1 MLEAGKE
8 LGHNARVGRTL
19 SDHIHHHPGVRV
31 QGVMVQLGMVRPDPR
46 GQLSTELEV
55 DHPILKLGEDPLLAT
70 GVLHFK
76 QFNLFL
82 IRNIEGDEKLSILL
96 LLKGECSSKAQ
107 AVVVSLMNLLNH
119 FMLYCGHNACK
130 DFLKNNSCY
139 IRLKILYISLSLSLS
154 VPVGE

>member
-8 LGHNARVGRTL
+8 LGHNARVGHTL
-19 SDHIHHHPGVRV
+19 GDHIHDHPGVRI
-31 QGVMVQLGMVRPDPR
+31 QRVMVQLGMVRPDPR

-55 DHPILKLGEDPLLAT
+55 DHPILKLGEDPLLAA
-70 GVLHFK
+70 GVLHFE
-76 QFNLFL
+76 QFNLLL

-130 DFLKNNSCY
+130 DFLKHNSCY
-139 IRLKILYISLSLSLS
+139 VELKIQLITLS
-154 VPVGE
+154 VPVSE

>member
-8 LGHNARVGRTL
+8 LGHDASVGLTL
-19 SDHIHHHPGVRV
+19 GDHVHHHPGVRV
-31 QGVMVQLGMVRPDPR
+31 QGVMIQLGVIRPDPR

-55 DHPILKLGEDPLLAT
+55 DHPILKLGEDPLLAARI
-70 GVLHFK
+70 LHFK

-82 IRNIEGDEKLSILL
+82 IRHIECDEEFRSLL

-130 DFLKNNSCY
+130 DFLKNNSC
-139 IRLKILYISLSLSLS
+139 LC
-154 VPVGE
+154 